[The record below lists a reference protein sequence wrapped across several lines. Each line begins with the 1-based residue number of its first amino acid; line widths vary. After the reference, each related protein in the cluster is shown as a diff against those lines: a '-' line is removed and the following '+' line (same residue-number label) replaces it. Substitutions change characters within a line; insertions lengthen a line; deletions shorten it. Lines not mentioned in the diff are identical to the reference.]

1 MSNSRKLPL
10 SLKPIVSYPRE
21 AQVGETYLLTVDLQL
36 SGEGNEWEYEA
47 EEYPI
52 YCRLETAP
60 LFKSKAVGEPAIV
73 LHRFGG
79 SYGAAKF
86 LLTAA
91 QQELEGE
98 IKITL
103 VNGWG
108 VPIRVLNL
116 RSVRVREQI
125 THPLIPNE
133 LTIETAFLQQEE
145 QQKEQL
151 LNQQV
156 ATLII
161 GDAEDKVHGR
171 EILQTF
177 WTRAGGSEAIIAIV
191 PSASRE
197 PVLTGQRYQQI
208 FEEMGAKSI
217 HILDIRDRAQ
227 GEDPYF
233 QQYVEECTGVFLSGG
248 TGSGE
253 IEPKRERGSGSIS
266 SGDQLRLCG
275 LLADTPLMDR
285 VRQRTKLGEI
295 TLAGTGAGAMVM
307 GHHMIAGGG
316 SGEPPSRALVDM
328 AMGLGIFPEVI
339 VDSLFFNRNRMAR
352 FLGAIAGH
360 PERLGVGIDEDTC
373 AMFEPDGM
381 IQVIGQGTVT
391 VIDAREL
398 THTNAEDTGPNAP
411 LSLHNLRVHILTQ
424 GDGYYLR
431 QYRPIPQVSPSSVF
445 SQVGTSEPLSLHN
458 LRVHILTHGDSYHL
472 DQHKPFAPMAT
483 NSNLSTKT
491 ALLVIGGDE
500 DKVHGR
506 EILQT
511 FWTHAGGL
519 EGTIAII
526 PSASRKPT
534 LIGDRYQ
541 TIFEEMGAKEV
552 RVLDIRD
559 RAQGEDPFFLEYI
572 EECTGVFLSGGD
584 QLRLCGLLADTPL
597 MERVRQR
604 VQLGEITLAGTS
616 SGAMVMGHHMIAGG
630 GSGESP
636 NRALVDMA
644 MGLSIIPEVIVDSSF
659 FNRNRMARLLS
670 AISAHPEKLGIGI
683 DADTCAMFD
692 RDGRMQVIGRSGAV
706 TIIDPREMSY
716 TKV

>member
-191 PSASRE
+191 PSASRT
-197 PVLTGQRYQQI
+197 PTLIGDRYQTI
-208 FEEMGAKSI
+208 FEEMGAKLVKV
-217 HILDIRDRAQ
+217 LDIRDRDQ
-227 GEDPYF
+227 GEDPLF
-233 QQYVEECTGVFLSGG
+233 QQYIEECTGVFLSGG

-253 IEPKRERGSGSIS
+253 IEPEPERERSISSAIS
-266 SGDQLRLCG
+266 SGDPLRL
-275 LLADTPLMDR
+275 LALVADTPLMER
-285 VRQRTKLGEI
+285 VRQRTQVGEI

-307 GHHMIAGGG
+307 GHHMI
-316 SGEPPSRALVDM
+316 V
-328 AMGLGIFPEVI
+328 
-339 VDSLFFNRNRMAR
+339 
-352 FLGAIAGH
+352 
-360 PERLGVGIDEDTC
+360 
-373 AMFEPDGM
+373 
-381 IQVIGQGTVT
+381 
-391 VIDAREL
+391 
-398 THTNAEDTGPNAP
+398 
-411 LSLHNLRVHILTQ
+411 
-424 GDGYYLR
+424 
-431 QYRPIPQVSPSSVF
+431 
-445 SQVGTSEPLSLHN
+445 
-458 LRVHILTHGDSYHL
+458 
-472 DQHKPFAPMAT
+472 
-483 NSNLSTKT
+483 
-491 ALLVIGGDE
+491 
-500 DKVHGR
+500 
-506 EILQT
+506 
-511 FWTHAGGL
+511 
-519 EGTIAII
+519 
-526 PSASRKPT
+526 
-534 LIGDRYQ
+534 
-541 TIFEEMGAKEV
+541 
-552 RVLDIRD
+552 
-559 RAQGEDPFFLEYI
+559 
-572 EECTGVFLSGGD
+572 
-584 QLRLCGLLADTPL
+584 
-597 MERVRQR
+597 
-604 VQLGEITLAGTS
+604 
-616 SGAMVMGHHMIAGG
+616 GG

-636 NRALVDMA
+636 NRTLVDMA

-659 FNRNRMARLLS
+659 FNRNRMARLLIP
-670 AISAHPEKLGIGI
+670 ISAYPEKLGIGI
-683 DADTCAMFD
+683 DEDTCAMFD
-692 RDGRMQVIGRSGAV
+692 RDGRMQVIGRGAV
-706 TIIDPREMSY
+706 TIVDASEMSY
-716 TKV
+716 TNQAEVSAVEPLSLHNLVCWKVEGKELS